1 LTTCLIDSSS
11 FGEVGIGVDDD
22 VPAVVFVREGNSG
35 EVLDEEA
42 GIDEYDEQDMY
53 LTGEQVLYESVV
65 YGRQGPIA

>member
-1 LTTCLIDSSS
+1 
-11 FGEVGIGVDDD
+11 VGIGVDDD